1 MASLSES
8 ITQEVLR
15 IGRAGL
21 AEVRMRTVEDNSKS
35 LLRRFRAGY
44 DKLSP
49 EQIGAAQ
56 QALGHEDTEERPCK
70 ICRLIAQKE
79 FDLAED

>member
-1 MASLSES
+1 MPSLSES

-21 AEVRMRTVEDNSKS
+21 AEVRQRTVEDNSKA
-35 LLRRFRAGY
+35 LLRRFRANY
-44 DKLSP
+44 ATLTP
-49 EQIGAAQ
+49 EQIGAVQ
-56 QALGHEDTEERPCK
+56 QTLGHEDTEERPCK

>member
-1 MASLSES
+1 MASLSEN
-8 ITQEVLR
+8 ITQEIIR

-21 AEVRMRTVEDNSKS
+21 TEVRMRTIEDNSKA
-35 LLRRFRAGY
+35 LMKRLRSGY
-44 DKLSP
+44 DKLTP
-49 EQIGAAQ
+49 EQIGAVQ

-70 ICRLIAQKE
+70 VCRLIAQKE